1 LYRQINVKLF
11 IKAEKAM
18 DVKKL
23 FIGLGC
29 VGDVVMTLVQEI
41 LNE

>member
-1 LYRQINVKLF
+1 
-11 IKAEKAM
+11 M